1 MGVRSVLETK
11 PTSDGI
17 SYLCSMG
24 DMIEALSWLKIITQ
38 TYFNYHY
45 AQCIPAKFTL

>member
-1 MGVRSVLETK
+1 MGVRSVLENK

-24 DMIEALSWLKIITQ
+24 DMIAALSWLKIIT
-38 TYFNYHY
+38 
-45 AQCIPAKFTL
+45 